1 MVCPVTWAM
10 LTFWGQPTLQTAL
23 EDSRISCLPAVCQTF
38 LGRNKSRKNLNPVSS
53 VSLQAVTTPIPQK
66 TFLNSASKPSQQSL
80 ALHFWRQN
88 PVALKHTKLAEKKS
102 GSEIPTPNWEKK
114 MLSHVSQIS
123 LCYCLAQTSQD
134 HKIIL
139 ACKHVTPRPGT
150 DSIWKQF
157 SCHQRP
163 RFLERNVIHA

>member
-1 MVCPVTWAM
+1 MQCSPSEASQHYKLPLRTPEYRVCLLFVKR
-10 LTFWGQPTLQTAL
+10 FWEETSP
-23 EDSRISCLPAVCQTF
+23 E
-38 LGRNKSRKNLNPVSS
+38 KNLNPMSS

-88 PVALKHTKLAEKKS
+88 PVALKTYKKLAEKKS
-102 GSEIPTPNWEKK
+102 RSEIPTLNWGKK

-139 ACKHVTPRPGT
+139 ACKHVTPRPWT

-163 RFLERNVIHA
+163 RFLEHNVIHT